1 MTINIKITI
10 QGAISHFFHFTFLM
24 NPSLTHI
31 ANSVSFYND
40 KGCKMRMTINILS
53 VNVGD
58 TVTFNYSSGHN
69 VEEVTQEAFDSCTVS
84 SSHTIF
90 VY

>member
-1 MTINIKITI
+1 MYP
-10 QGAISHFFHFTFLM
+10 FLM
-24 NPSLTHI
+24 H
-31 ANSVSFYND
+31 ND
-40 KGCKMRMTINILS
+40 KYCKMRMTINILS

-84 SSHTIF
+84 ITHYIRVLENSLCILLTF
-90 VY
+90 R